1 MSGKKYV
8 PEGVYLVCD
17 MGTVPAELRSISY
30 TETTLFGEHMCT
42 KMDKTLIVNFEPLGA
57 CSASN
62 GAPCTAPVLDWT
74 NVTDGITLGGNE
86 LLLENSELPC
96 TLGGTVKI
104 FYSLAA
110 ATAALPPQEEEN
122 GFWDNAWDFTKGL
135 GTGLWKGAKGT
146 VTGVADLLVWAGK
159 HTVAYQL
166 MNPAGYAEQLQKDK
180 ETFTAM
186 GNMAKKAG
194 TFVYRNS
201 AVNMLTDPA
210 DYMATQQENAVMAE
224 QLMDKAANMSAEE
237 WGDFTGQVLFEVGM
251 EVATAGG
258 AAALTAAKVADKTI
272 DAARVLDKLDD
283 LGDAA
288 KAADKLE
295 DISDGTKLL
304 PPPKEL
310 GDVQYLQETVEDI
323 PVTKIKTPKP
333 KYSPD
338 VKKWKAKG
346 GKVENLDDGTWRYTD
361 WEGNVVDYK
370 NGFPDFSPYSR
381 QSVDIGKQKGNH
393 STDYTKAN
401 QASKKIPPK
410 KDNTTW
416 HHHEDGKTMMEVDK
430 KIHDR
435 FTHSGGVS
443 KTKKVALGKK

>member
-1 MSGKKYV
+1 
-8 PEGVYLVCD
+8 
-17 MGTVPAELRSISY
+17 
-30 TETTLFGEHMCT
+30 T

-146 VTGVADLLVWAGK
+146 VTGVADLVVWAGK

-166 MNPAGYAEQLQKDK
+166 MNPAGHAEQLKKDK
-180 ETFTAM
+180 ETFAAI
-186 GNMAKKAG
+186 GNMAVKAG

-201 AVNMLTDPA
+201 AINALTDPG
-210 DYMATQQENAVMAE
+210 DYMAAQAESAEMAE
-224 QLMDKAANMSAEE
+224 QMMDKAANMSAEE
-237 WGDFTGQVLFEVGM
+237 WGDFTGQVLFEVLM
-251 EVATAGG
+251 EVGTAGG

-310 GDVQYLQETVEDI
+310 GDVVHKLDDV
-323 PVTKIKTPKP
+323 V
-333 KYSPD
+333 PD
-338 VKKWKAKG
+338 PPGTFRDKN
-346 GKVENLDDGTWRYTD
+346 GKLHNDDGTFAKD
-361 WEGNVVDYK
+361 SKAQK
-370 NGFPDFSPYSR
+370 NQPKKESEVPTGKRPSWR
-381 QSVDIGKQKGNH
+381 QSEKDIAKDHPGYSEQKSYKDRKEVPYGTEGSTRPDLYKDGHSVEIKNYDVESSAGKNNLKREINRQYEERVKHLPEG
-393 STDYTKAN
+393 TKQTVQIDVRGQNVSA
-401 QASKKIPPK
+401 KELK
-410 KDNTTW
+410 
-416 HHHEDGKTMMEVDK
+416 EL
-430 KIHDR
+430 
-435 FTHSGGVS
+435 S
-443 KTKKVALGKK
+443 KTIKNNSKDLEVIFKMK